1 MQMEAHGAPS
11 AHPAHWGL
19 LGGSLLAALG
29 WISAWWLGLGW
40 LSTLS
45 AVTLIFLALVQSLLR
60 LRPASSHPASGTPAN
75 PAQLVVQRVS
85 QGVQR
90 WSLHIESAQTQMR
103 QGTDELLQGFI
114 AILDQLD
121 RITQA
126 PADTA
131 RANPNDQAN
140 TLAACES
147 ELRDLVGQFSAFVQ
161 SRDRMLATVV
171 SLKQSSAGLRGMAE
185 DVAMIARQT
194 NLLSVNATIEA
205 ARAGASGRGFA
216 VVAAEVRRLSSA
228 SGDTGKRIGDQVEAF
243 SAQVQQT
250 LNDTASRAETDT
262 RLVKAS
268 QDTINTVVERVTSTV
283 AVLNHRADQ
292 LGESSQA
299 VRALV
304 EQMMMSFQFQDRV
317 QQILEQ
323 VTQSMQRGSQRLSEG
338 LPQGHWPDEAEWEA
352 LLSAGYTT
360 AEQRQLSVERSGDR
374 NSATAKAD
382 ASPES
387 ATFF

>member
-1 MQMEAHGAPS
+1 MQAAKELQPNSSARTWLILGLLLGLLMGAMLAWALGS
-11 AHPAHWGL
+11 SLWLGLCALGLGAVGLLHGL
-19 LGGSLLAALG
+19 LGVRDRSGPSQASAAP
-29 WISAWWLGLGW
+29 A
-40 LSTLS
+40 
-45 AVTLIFLALVQSLLR
+45 AAALVQR
-60 LRPASSHPASGTPAN
+60 LHA
-75 PAQLVVQRVS
+75 
-85 QGVQR
+85 GVER
-90 WSLHIESAQTQMR
+90 WSLHIHSAQTQMR

-121 RITQA
+121 RITQHPSA
-126 PADTA
+126 AQHSSQSE
-131 RANPNDQAN
+131 QAQ
-140 TLAACES
+140 TLAACEN

-171 SLKQSSAGLRGMAE
+171 SLNQSSSGLRGMAE

-228 SGDTGKRIGDQVEAF
+228 SGDTGKRIGEQVQAF
-243 SAQVQQT
+243 SDQVQQT

-262 RLVKAS
+262 QLVKAS
-268 QDTINTVVERVTSTV
+268 QDTINTVVQRVTHTV
-283 AVLNHRADQ
+283 ASLNERAEQ

-304 EQMMMSFQFQDRV
+304 EQMMVSFQFQDRV
-317 QQILEQ
+317 QQILDQ
-323 VTQSMQRGSQRLSEG
+323 VIQSMQLASQRLDDS
-338 LPQGHWPDEAEWEA
+338 LNNQPWPTEAEWDA
-352 LLSAGYTT
+352 LLSTGYTT
-360 AEQRQLSVERSGDR
+360 DEQRQLSVERSGSESGP
-374 NSATAKAD
+374 SA
-382 ASPES
+382 S